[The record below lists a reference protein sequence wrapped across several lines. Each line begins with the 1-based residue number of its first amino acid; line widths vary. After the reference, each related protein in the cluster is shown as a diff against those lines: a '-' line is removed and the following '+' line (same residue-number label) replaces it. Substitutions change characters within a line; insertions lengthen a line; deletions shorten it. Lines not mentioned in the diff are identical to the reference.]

1 VVFLLKILVCNDDGI
16 EADGLWALAEELQKV
31 GQVVVMAPHKEQ
43 SGVGTAISLK
53 RAIRVN
59 KVKSRLAG
67 VEAYSVEGT
76 PADSVIIALRSMF
89 AGEIDLV
96 ISGINRGSNM
106 GHDVVVSGT
115 LGAAVQGYL
124 HDIPSMAISLNGYD
138 GELHFEP
145 SARMAAL
152 LATMIRDGMLSE
164 RLLLNVNLP
173 NLPLSE
179 LKGIEITS
187 QSQQSY
193 CDAVEHDKNN
203 DGCYLIKRLPDL
215 GTGLQGYDLW
225 ALQQDKISITPLL
238 DGSTT
243 NLLQDQL
250 QELAPSLLHEM
261 HI

>member
-1 VVFLLKILVCNDDGI
+1 MKILACNDDGI
-16 EADGLWALAEELQKV
+16 EADGLWALVEELQKV
-31 GQVVVMAPHKEQ
+31 GQVVVMAPHQEQ

-53 RAIRVN
+53 RAVRVN
-59 KVKSRLAG
+59 KVKPRLAG

-96 ISGINRGSNM
+96 VSGINRGSNM

-115 LGAAVQGYL
+115 MGAAIQGYL
-124 HDIPSMAISLNGYD
+124 HNIPSMAVSLNGYD
-138 GELHFEP
+138 GELHFET
-145 SARMAAL
+145 SARIAAL
-152 LATMIRDGMLSE
+152 LATIIRDGILSE

-173 NLPLSE
+173 NLPSSE

-193 CDAVEHDKNN
+193 CDAVEHDENN

-225 ALQQDKISITPLL
+225 ALQQNRISITPLL

-250 QELAPSLLHEM
+250 QKLAPSLLHDLR
-261 HI
+261 I